1 LRRRFKCQIERNSKL
16 LDNYYDNLNDF
27 VTLQQ
32 KKKKKK
38 RYRFLIEK
46 KYSVIII
53 TRQLVNICIE
63 QK

>member
-32 KKKKKK
+32 KNKTKTIPVSDRKKNTQW
-38 RYRFLIEK
+38 L
-46 KYSVIII
+46 
-53 TRQLVNICIE
+53 LLPDN
-63 QK
+63 